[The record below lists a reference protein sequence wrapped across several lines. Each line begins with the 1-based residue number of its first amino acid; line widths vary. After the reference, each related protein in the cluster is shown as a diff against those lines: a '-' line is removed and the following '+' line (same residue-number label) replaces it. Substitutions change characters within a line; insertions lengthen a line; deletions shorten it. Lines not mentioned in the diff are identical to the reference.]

1 MEVHA
6 PDQTPFF
13 EWREAPAMNYAV
25 LGDPVAHSLSPRM
38 HAAAMAACDIDAT
51 YMAVRVPAGE
61 LEPALDHLHSQG
73 CVGVNC
79 TIPLKAE
86 AREWAQSRG
95 GLVGWELDSF
105 PGASVNTLNLESQ
118 QGIST
123 DEPGF
128 MKTIQA
134 FGLKPCPVIVLG
146 AGGSAQAIVPRLI
159 RDGFE
164 VRAWG
169 RTLSKWL
176 DFRAASS
183 LDFEIAQRPEIAG
196 CELIINATSTG
207 LTGERLDLNWSEAPK
222 SALAYDLAYTTGLT
236 PFLAEASGRGLKVMD
251 GRPLLVEQGA
261 LSFEWWHGIMAPRN
275 EMREAIFGNS

>member
-13 EWREAPAMNYAV
+13 EWREAPPLDYAV

-38 HAAAMAACDIDAT
+38 QSAALKAAEIDAT

-61 LEPALDHLHSQG
+61 LEMALEHLHSQG

-79 TIPLKAE
+79 TIPLKSE
-86 AREWAQSRG
+86 ARAWAHSRG

-105 PGASVNTLNLESQ
+105 PIASVNTLNLESQ

-128 MKTIQA
+128 MKTIQE
-134 FGLKPCPVIVLG
+134 FGLKPCPVLVLG

-176 DFRAASS
+176 DFRAAAGI
-183 LDFEIAQRPEIAG
+183 DFEIVQRPEIGG

-207 LTGERLDLNWSEAPK
+207 LTGERIDLDWNEAPK
-222 SALAYDLAYTTGLT
+222 TALAYDLAYTTGLT
-236 PFLAEASGRGLKVMD
+236 PFLSEAYQHGLKVMD
-251 GRPLLVEQGA
+251 GRALLVEQGA
-261 LSFEWWHGIMAPRN
+261 LSFEWWHGIMAPRK
-275 EMREAIFGNS
+275 EMREAILGNS